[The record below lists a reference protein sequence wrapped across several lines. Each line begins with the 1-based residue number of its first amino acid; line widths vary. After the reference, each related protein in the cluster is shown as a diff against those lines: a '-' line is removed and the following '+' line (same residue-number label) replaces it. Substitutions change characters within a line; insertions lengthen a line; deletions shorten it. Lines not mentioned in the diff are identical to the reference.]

1 MKNKNEIMLLVE
13 FFQVKD
19 KNKMICKSQ
28 ECKLSIV
35 QDNLEK
41 NQYSILCKNE
51 DYKEENKNEKNWR

>member
-19 KNKMICKSQ
+19 KNKIICKSQ

-41 NQYSILCKNE
+41 NLIC
-51 DYKEENKNEKNWR
+51 EK